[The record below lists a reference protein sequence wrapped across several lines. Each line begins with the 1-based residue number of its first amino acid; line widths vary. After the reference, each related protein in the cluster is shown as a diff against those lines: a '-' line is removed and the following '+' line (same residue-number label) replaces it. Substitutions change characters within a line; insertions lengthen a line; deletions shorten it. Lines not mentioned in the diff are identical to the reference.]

1 MILPDVLQPGMV
13 LMFCGTAVSR
23 ISKARGYPY
32 ANPGNAF
39 WPTLKA
45 LRIVPMDFDPKDFQR
60 MAQFGIGYTDV
71 NKIEFGQDAE
81 LSAEAF
87 DALAVR
93 RKVKR
98 YKPRLLAF
106 TSKNAAMAFYGHR
119 QISFGRQPEL
129 VEGAEVHV
137 LHSPSGLARSH
148 WDIAPWHALALRYRK
163 LRQEQLKNQIGRG

>member
-1 MILPDVLQPGMV
+1 MILPDVMGRDMV

-23 ISKARGYPY
+23 ISRAKGYPY

-39 WPTLKA
+39 WPTLKKLA
-45 LRIVPMDFDPKDFQR
+45 IVPADFDPREFPR
-60 MAQFGIGYTDV
+60 MAEYGIGYTDV
-71 NKIEFGQDAE
+71 NKVEFGQDAE
-81 LSAEAF
+81 LDPAAF
-87 DALAVR
+87 DPGAVR
-93 RKVKR
+93 RKLKR

-119 QISFGRQPEL
+119 KIGFGRQLEP

-148 WDIAPWHALALRYRK
+148 WDIAPWQDLAMRLKK
-163 LRQEQLKNQIGRG
+163 LRGY

>member
-1 MILPDVLQPGMV
+1 MILPDVLQRGLV

-39 WPTLKA
+39 WPTLKT
-45 LRIVPMDFDPKDFQR
+45 LKIVPHDFEPRDFAR
-60 MAQFGIGYTDV
+60 MAEYGIGYTDV

-81 LSAEAF
+81 LSPHAF
-87 DALAVR
+87 DAMAVR
-93 RKVKR
+93 RKVRR
-98 YKPRLLAF
+98 YRPKLLAF

-119 QISFGRQPEL
+119 KIVFGRQLEL

-148 WDIAPWHALALRYRK
+148 WDIAPWRELAKRFHK
-163 LRQEQLKNQIGRG
+163 LRDK

>member
-1 MILPDVLQPGMV
+1 MILPDVMGRGMV

-39 WPTLKA
+39 WPTLKQ
-45 LRIVPMDFDPKDFQR
+45 LKIVPADFDPRDFPR
-60 MAQFGIGYTDV
+60 MAEFGIGYTDV
-71 NKIEFGQDAE
+71 NKVEFGQDAE
-81 LSAEAF
+81 LSPHAF
-87 DALAVR
+87 DPRAVR
-93 RKVKR
+93 RKLKCYR
-98 YKPRLLAF
+98 PKLLAF

-119 QISFGRQPEL
+119 KIAFGRQLEP

-148 WDIAPWHALALRYRK
+148 WDIAPWRELAKRFARLR
-163 LRQEQLKNQIGRG
+163 GD